1 VFLCFIWR
9 DGVAEVHVHLG
20 HVPSTTVLGF
30 GSFQCIV
37 ELAND
42 LCLANEAK
50 AEALFIGFWC
60 LSGLTAL

>member
-1 VFLCFIWR
+1 
-9 DGVAEVHVHLG
+9 VAEVHVHLG
-20 HVPSTTVLGF
+20 HVPNTTVLGF

-37 ELAND
+37 ELASD

-60 LSGLTAL
+60 LSCLTAL